1 MSTTETG
8 FDVEPLHRGP
18 ESTLLSWN
26 GTCPESP
33 DGSRICYTRMAKLS
47 PSVDYAGKTTRAE
60 LWVCDADFNNHRRL
74 FEFVSNNHNGSQGSW
89 VDDSRFAFQSWRS
102 CKKDHSHIMLEAGDW
117 NVPDGHKHKMRDI
130 RVIDVETGEVLYGP
144 ICAGIGHLSVGG
156 MLYFAVTPPNMG
168 ENPGYPAI
176 DEPGV
181 YELDCD
187 SGAVRKVVAATALH
201 SFLESRGYTDVSEG
215 IAHVCPNPSRT
226 RVMCRLNMKK
236 GAEDRTTIVSTDPEG
251 RDMVMTENHPRPFH
265 QLWFDDETYMAVNLG
280 PDERR
285 IRRYT
290 QEGERL
296 EVLAGEGNHF
306 DCTSD
311 GNWYV
316 TDSRDRMIPLEIW
329 LYRRGETEPTVVLD
343 RYESGF
349 LTFPVW
355 SLKCHANPVFARD
368 GRSVYYTRPAEKS
381 MDRTPRDYMDL
392 FKVEAVRVSIGE
404 IIDR

>member
-1 MSTTETG
+1 
-8 FDVEPLHRGP
+8 
-18 ESTLLSWN
+18 
-26 GTCPESP
+26 
-33 DGSRICYTRMAKLS
+33 
-47 PSVDYAGKTTRAE
+47 
-60 LWVCDADFNNHRRL
+60 
-74 FEFVSNNHNGSQGSW
+74 
-89 VDDSRFAFQSWRS
+89 
-102 CKKDHSHIMLEAGDW
+102 
-117 NVPDGHKHKMRDI
+117 
-130 RVIDVETGEVLYGP
+130 
-144 ICAGIGHLSVGG
+144 
-156 MLYFAVTPPNMG
+156 
-168 ENPGYPAI
+168 
-176 DEPGV
+176 
-181 YELDCD
+181 
-187 SGAVRKVVAATALH
+187 
-201 SFLESRGYTDVSEG
+201 
-215 IAHVCPNPSRT
+215 
-226 RVMCRLNMKK
+226 
-236 GAEDRTTIVSTDPEG
+236 
-251 RDMVMTENHPRPFH
+251 MVMTENHPRPFH

-306 DCTSD
+306 DCTSG